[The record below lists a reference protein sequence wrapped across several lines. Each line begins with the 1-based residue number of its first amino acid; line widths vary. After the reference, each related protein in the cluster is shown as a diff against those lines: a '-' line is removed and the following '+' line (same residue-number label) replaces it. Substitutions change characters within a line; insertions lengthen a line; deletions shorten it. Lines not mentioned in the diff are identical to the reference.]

1 MNTPRP
7 QRIDNTGA
15 LAPWATGKTFA
26 GQDELPK
33 LPVPPLEE
41 TMKKYVKALEG
52 LQVRS
57 KLSLI

>member
-7 QRIDNTGA
+7 QRIDNTEA

-52 LQVRS
+52 LQVR
-57 KLSLI
+57 